1 MGGNCVNNS
10 RAFIEGCV
18 AGLSASLRTYTFR
31 DSQLANRS
39 PRRRYLTLR
48 LLLLLLPRRL
58 LLERHSLQ
66 RGVPLFCYAPS
77 PLGAVVPAVA
87 AVGLCCCCC
96 CCCCCCRLLTRP
108 WRGDLRCC
116 FRCCPFAAAAGI
128 LSSPC
133 DGWDRHNCA
142 LCCCCLCCRCCC
154 CRCFWLEPR
163 DDIGE
168 CTLCTL
174 CCC

>member
-1 MGGNCVNNS
+1 MGTLAVLGYASQGLCSMQHSVRGQGLVAASIVKFAIAPRGNCVNNS

-108 WRGDLRCC
+108 
-116 FRCCPFAAAAGI
+116 
-128 LSSPC
+128 
-133 DGWDRHNCA
+133 
-142 LCCCCLCCRCCC
+142 
-154 CRCFWLEPR
+154 
-163 DDIGE
+163 
-168 CTLCTL
+168 
-174 CCC
+174 